1 MSFRFFQPL
10 LWLALALCSFLVCCS
25 CVGFPVTA
33 YSSLHHP
40 HSHLCTVY
48 TTVSHSLTLKYSYLL
63 FKYECELCFASDQA
77 FLVAQLVKNL
87 PATWETWARS
97 LAWEDPLEKGKA
109 THSSILPWR
118 FPWTIQSMGS
128 QRVGHN

>member
-40 HSHLCTVY
+40 HSHLCTLYDVVPAA
-48 TTVSHSLTLKYSYLL
+48 TTMMMPGQMSYRLIASKQMVGL
-63 FKYECELCFASDQA
+63 FLS
-77 FLVAQLVKNL
+77 V
-87 PATWETWARS
+87 WARKELIPHIS
-97 LAWEDPLEKGKA
+97 HLRLDSVGRG
-109 THSSILPWR
+109 I
-118 FPWTIQSMGS
+118 MGRLGNKVVT
-128 QRVGHN
+128 QNPFL